1 MRSRRPCARPLSTR
15 LGVPSIALSGF
26 WWDVLCPVL
35 ILMGTYRPLGVV
47 VGILHTFQD
56 PGLVSLI
63 NVGEFFD
70 GLFRRV
76 RIL

>member
-1 MRSRRPCARPLSTR
+1 MGSGRPCAPPLSTR
-15 LGVPSIALSGF
+15 LGTPSIDLSGF
-26 WWDVLCPVL
+26 WWDVFCLAL
-35 ILMGTYRPLGVV
+35 ILMGVHWPLGVI
-47 VGILHTFQD
+47 VGILHTLQY

-63 NVGEFFD
+63 SVGEFFD

>member
-1 MRSRRPCARPLSTR
+1 MTLCPAVVAR

-26 WWDVLCPVL
+26 WWDVFCLAL
-35 ILMGTYRPLGVV
+35 ILMGVHRPLGVV
-47 VGILHTFQD
+47 VGILHTFQY
-56 PGLVSLI
+56 PGLVTLI
-63 NVGEFFD
+63 SVGEFFD